1 MAIVIIL
8 AALVAVAAYKAYI
21 PLESILG
28 SIVEQRYI
36 SNALGGVYF
45 GTQVLTHRNFVFH
58 FNSDILLLLA
68 FF

>member
-8 AALVAVAAYKAYI
+8 AALVAVAAYKAHI
-21 PLESILG
+21 PLDSILG

-45 GTQVLTHRNFVFH
+45 GTQVFDAQNFF
-58 FNSDILLLLA
+58 SILIQI
-68 FF
+68 F